1 MAAAAAL
8 FNKVKL
14 YTGRSYFLWKP
25 VMQSEEKGD
34 MMNTDRGQELMQRL
48 HHC

>member
-1 MAAAAAL
+1 MAGTA
-8 FNKVKL
+8 VIKL
-14 YTGRSYFLWKP
+14 TIQLDHILLCGSKS

-34 MMNTDRGQELMQRL
+34 MMNTDRGQELMQGL